1 MAVRPVQ
8 LISLV
13 VPAGLLLASTLK
25 LIAFFH
31 QRNDIWWTP
40 PSMAAPLS
48 VSGDRAEI
56 SARGTDLRALL
67 DAGRVRVSLE
77 SGPVVLTAEDVR
89 VRFNNWDRVRAE
101 QIPMLLVYAGTVG
114 FTLCLIVAIGGL
126 SLRRGERSF
135 SAP

>member
-8 LISLV
+8 LVFLV
-13 VPAGLLLASTLK
+13 VPVGLLLASALN
-25 LIAFFH
+25 LFSFFR
-31 QRNDIWWTP
+31 QRSDIWWTP

-89 VRFNNWDRVRAE
+89 VRFNNWDRARAE
-101 QIPMLLVYAGTVG
+101 QIPMLLTYSFTVG
-114 FTLCLIVAIGGL
+114 VAAMLLAFVLTGR
-126 SLRRGERSF
+126 LRFAGVAPRG
-135 SAP
+135 